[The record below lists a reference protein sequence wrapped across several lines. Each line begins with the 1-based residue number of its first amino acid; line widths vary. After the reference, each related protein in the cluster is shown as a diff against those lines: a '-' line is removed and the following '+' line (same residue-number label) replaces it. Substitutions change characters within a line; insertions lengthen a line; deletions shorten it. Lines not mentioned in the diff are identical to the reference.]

1 VSEVGADTA
10 DSALQGRAGAA
21 SMTFSF
27 MSLLRLF
34 LRTWPYL
41 KPQWKHI
48 LAWFSL
54 QFLSGVVISLL
65 TLVLFD
71 VFNNKI
77 LLAEPLEPLQATYLL
92 LDTDYVE
99 TETLTVEQRR
109 VVRNRTIM
117 YVIFGYFL
125 LIVLIQRIVTTYYEM
140 WIAQR
145 INQHLR
151 VAMVENAEHLSLR
164 YHSHAR
170 TGDAIYRVFQDS
182 AMISS
187 MIDTVILDPINM
199 LWSCGLAFFILW
211 LFSPWLGL
219 LVVAAA
225 VPIIW
230 LVAWFTPRL
239 QRRSWLARRSNSDLT
254 SRIQEISAGI
264 RIIKANQ
271 AEAIAI
277 DRFNADSHSALDNA
291 FWLRIEM
298 IIMYALIALI
308 IGTAIMLG
316 DYVMAG
322 WTIDEEATYLGGA
335 IAIVGFTVWNL
346 GAFQAAKSRAGQY
359 YFWGAALISKWSIM
373 QDMAIGL
380 DRAFFLL
387 DLKPDVEDS
396 EQAVDVPAP
405 IDEIGYGNVQFGY
418 DSDQPILQGVHLTA
432 RGGTITAIVGDTGSG
447 KSTMMSL
454 LLRLYDP
461 DSGTVSINGTD
472 LKDIRIASLRH
483 NVAIALQQN
492 VLFAATVRNNIAYA
506 ADGVTEAD
514 IPAAARI
521 ACADDFIEELPKG
534 YDTELGERGGRL
546 SAGQRQ
552 RITIARAIVRDTPI
566 LILDEPTAALDAE
579 TEQQVLRNL
588 AEWGRNRVLFLIT
601 HRLSTIRNA
610 DQIAFLE
617 DGRIQETGTH
627 ETLMAIPGGRYRR
640 FVLAEG
646 GEAGSDE

>member
-1 VSEVGADTA
+1 
-10 DSALQGRAGAA
+10 
-21 SMTFSF
+21 
-27 MSLLRLF
+27 
-34 LRTWPYL
+34 
-41 KPQWKHI
+41 
-48 LAWFSL
+48 
-54 QFLSGVVISLL
+54 
-65 TLVLFD
+65 
-71 VFNNKI
+71 
-77 LLAEPLEPLQATYLL
+77 
-92 LDTDYVE
+92 
-99 TETLTVEQRR
+99 
-109 VVRNRTIM
+109 
-117 YVIFGYFL
+117 
-125 LIVLIQRIVTTYYEM
+125 M

-151 VAMVENAEHLSLR
+151 VAMVENAENLSLR

-182 AMISS
+182 SMISS

-219 LVVAAA
+219 LVVVAA

-230 LVAWFTPRL
+230 VVAWFTPRL

-271 AEAIAI
+271 AETIAI
-277 DRFNADSHSALDNA
+277 DRFNGDSHSALDNA
-291 FWLRIEM
+291 FWLRVEM
-298 IIMYALIALI
+298 IIMYALVALI
-308 IGTAIMLG
+308 VGTAVILG

-322 WTIDEEATYLGGA
+322 WAIDKEATYLGGA
-335 IAIVGFTVWNL
+335 IAIVEFTVWNL

-359 YFWGAALISKWSIM
+359 FFWGSALISKWSIM
-373 QDMAIGL
+373 QDMVIGL

-396 EQAVDVPAP
+396 EHAVGVPVF
-405 IDEIGYGNVQFGY
+405 IEEIGYSNVRFGY
-418 DSDQPILQGVHLTA
+418 DSAQPVLQGVDLTA
-432 RGGTITAIVGDTGSG
+432 RAGTITAIVGDTGSG
-447 KSTMMSL
+447 KSTLMSL

-461 DSGTVSINGTD
+461 DSGTVSINDTN
-472 LKDIRIASLRH
+472 LKDIRIASLRR

-492 VLFAATVRNNIAYA
+492 VLFAATIRNNIAYA
-506 ADGVTEAD
+506 ADRATEAD
-514 IPAAARI
+514 IRAAAKI
-521 ACADDFIEELPKG
+521 ACADDFIEELPQG

-566 LILDEPTAALDAE
+566 LILDEPTASLDAE
-579 TEQQVLRNL
+579 TEQEVLRNL
-588 AEWGRNRVLFLIT
+588 AEWGQNRVLILIT

-617 DGRIQETGTH
+617 DGRIQEMGNH
-627 ETLMAIPGGRYRR
+627 EALMAIPEGRYRQ
-640 FVLAEG
+640 FVLAES
-646 GEAGSDE
+646 GEASSDE